1 MKRTKEII
9 FASWIANIG
18 RLYGPGQIQMAENMR
33 TVLQHYLDVDGLLD
47 ILRKEPGTEAEWK
60 LVEYAME
67 LSLCESDRK
76 EKTSRGRNLTSVFS
90 RITAA
95 AGPDPEKRYYPL
107 VPEDVQAIFPKERPE
122 DTGLQQLAG
131 RFMEELMRL
140 AKSSPDTWE
149 DFIVAFD
156 TIMRKYTWCITAS
169 DYEGEDISLYNQ
181 SRIAAA
187 IAGCVCACGSEGG
200 DSEERQTYFKLV
212 IGDFAGIQKYVFS
225 VANVSEA
232 GVAKRLR
239 ARSFYVDITVSV
251 VAQMLIERFHLTQN
265 HILMLTGGKFYLLLP
280 NSADSDRM
288 LEAVEQEME
297 REFYSKFKGQIYI
310 KLAWISIGDQGLKN
324 YSMTVTELSRLLA
337 EKKSKAFYHNF
348 VRNGEWQEDEFLLYH
363 DLGGKEICRSC
374 GGELTDKG
382 AHYCENCKIQTKI
395 GGRLPRVKYIAY
407 YKEKTNDAYHIYG
420 NYWIGLWEKP
430 KQDKAFLIEAVNSA
444 EIPDLLR
451 GKPVSPRFMANHI
464 PTNEAG
470 EVQTF
475 EDIAD
480 RSRGIHKL
488 AVLKADVDNLGY
500 LFADGL
506 RKKERHYGTISRV
519 NTMSRMLELFFSGYI
534 NYLTTQLPEYKN
546 VYSVFSGGD
555 DLFLIG
561 PWDVMPKLALEIQ
574 SRFHEFAAC
583 NPALTISATVSIFHP
598 KEHIASQAELS
609 EASLKR
615 VKNTAVP
622 KLYPEKEGRDGVCF
636 MKELYSWEDL
646 KQQLEIGEKLAGL
659 LAGRKLDSG
668 ILKRIGDY
676 SRMYRKFLL
685 DQDVMSLMFAPLF
698 HYDKNRNYD
707 TLQNKAKFDK
717 EIGWFVNEYAA
728 ELDKNV
734 ADIRSVKKNLYFAE
748 ADAVYAM
755 YITKEERTHGVL

>member
-1 MKRTKEII
+1 MKKTKEVI
-9 FASWIANIG
+9 FASWIANIE
-18 RLYGPGQIQMAENMR
+18 RLYEPGQMQMVENMR
-33 TVLQHYLDVDGLLD
+33 TVLQHYLNVDELLG
-47 ILRKEPGTEAEWK
+47 ILRKDQGTEKEWK
-60 LVEYAME
+60 LVDYAME
-67 LSLCESDRK
+67 LSLCESERK
-76 EKTSRGRNLTSVFS
+76 EKMSMGRNLTSVFS
-90 RITAA
+90 RITAD
-95 AGPDPEKRYYPL
+95 AGPGPAKRYYP
-107 VPEDVQAIFPKERPE
+107 VVAEDVQAIFPKERAE
-122 DTGLQQLAG
+122 DSGLPQLACQ
-131 RFMEELMRL
+131 FMGELTRL
-140 AKSSPDTWE
+140 EKNCPDTWE
-149 DFIVAFD
+149 DFIVVFD

-187 IAGCVCACGSEGG
+187 IAGCVCACGQEELGNEGK
-200 DSEERQTYFKLV
+200 QNYFKLV

-280 NSADSDRM
+280 NSPDSDRI
-288 LEAVEQEME
+288 LEAAEQEME
-297 REFYSKFKGQIYI
+297 REFYAKFKGQIYI
-310 KLAWISIGDQGLKN
+310 KLAWITMGEQGLKN

-337 EKKSKAFYHNF
+337 EKKSRAFYHNF
-348 VRNGEWQEDEFLLYH
+348 VQNGEWQEEEFLLYQ
-363 DLGGKEICRSC
+363 DLNGKEICRSC

-382 AHYCENCKIQTKI
+382 THYCENCQTQTKI

-407 YKEKTNDAYHIYG
+407 YREQTEDAYQIYG

-430 KQDKAFLIEAVNSA
+430 KQDKAFLIEAVNST
-444 EIPDLLR
+444 EIPDSLL
-451 GKPVSPRFMANHI
+451 GKPISPRFMANHI
-464 PTNEAG
+464 PTNAAG
-470 EVQTF
+470 EVMTF

-480 RSRGIHKL
+480 ASRGIHKL

-534 NYLTTQLPEYKN
+534 NYLTTKLPEYKN

-561 PWDVMPKLALEIQ
+561 PWEVMPKLALEIEA
-574 SRFHEFAAC
+574 RFHEFAAY
-583 NPALTISATVSIFHP
+583 NPALTISAAVSIFHP

-615 VKNTAVP
+615 VKNKSVP
-622 KLYPEKEGRDGVCF
+622 ELYPEKEGRNGVCF

-646 KQQLEIGEKLAGL
+646 KRQLEIGEKLARL
-659 LAGRKLDSG
+659 LTGRKLDSG

-685 DQDVMSLMFAPLF
+685 DKDVMSLMFAPLF
-698 HYDKNRNYD
+698 HYDKDRNYEI
-707 TLQNKAKFDK
+707 LGKKANSDE
-717 EIGWFVNEYAA
+717 EIRWFVNEYAA

-734 ADIRSVKKNLYFAE
+734 ADIRSVKKDLYFAE
-748 ADAVYAM
+748 ADTIYAM
-755 YITKEERTHGVL
+755 YITKEERTHGV